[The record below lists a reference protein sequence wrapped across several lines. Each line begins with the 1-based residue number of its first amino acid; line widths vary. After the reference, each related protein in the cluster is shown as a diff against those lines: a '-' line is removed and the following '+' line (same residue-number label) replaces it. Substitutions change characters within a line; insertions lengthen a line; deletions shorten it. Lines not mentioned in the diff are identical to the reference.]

1 MIARLIEYL
10 KQQSLQFGLE
20 GEAATIAATITAI
33 ILCAGLFLLC
43 VSGIS
48 ACVRRLITLGLEL
61 ISRRTKTT
69 WDDELCEKKLPLRL
83 AHLIVAVL
91 CVRMTPLFFA
101 GEPTAEKLFLL
112 GGNLYIAL
120 AVGGVLFSVMDAA
133 ISISDKSGEL
143 KGVPVK
149 SFFQAVKLLGGLG
162 IGIWIVSIIFD
173 RSPIYFLSGLGA
185 IMAVIML
192 VFRDTLLGFTAGIM
206 ISANDLVRKKDW
218 IEIPD
223 LHVDGEVKDVSLTT
237 IKVSNW
243 DNTVSSI
250 PAYSLISTSFKN
262 WRAMEESGGRR
273 IKRAINIDME
283 TIHFASEAEIEHWKK
298 IRILRP
304 YLDQKLKEIGEE
316 RANLPV
322 GEEASN
328 ANARH
333 LTNVGT
339 FRAYCVAYLKAS
351 SKIAQNMTMLV
362 RQLNLGPT
370 GLPLEIYV
378 FTNDTRWAV
387 YENIQSDIFDHLLA
401 IMPEF
406 NLRPFQEPSGANLE
420 AFSRG
425 GKSEKPSGEVV
436 K

>member
-1 MIARLIEYL
+1 
-10 KQQSLQFGLE
+10 
-20 GEAATIAATITAI
+20 
-33 ILCAGLFLLC
+33 
-43 VSGIS
+43 
-48 ACVRRLITLGLEL
+48 
-61 ISRRTKTT
+61 
-69 WDDELCEKKLPLRL
+69 
-83 AHLIVAVL
+83 
-91 CVRMTPLFFA
+91 
-101 GEPTAEKLFLL
+101 
-112 GGNLYIAL
+112 
-120 AVGGVLFSVMDAA
+120 
-133 ISISDKSGEL
+133 
-143 KGVPVK
+143 
-149 SFFQAVKLLGGLG
+149 
-162 IGIWIVSIIFD
+162 
-173 RSPIYFLSGLGA
+173 
-185 IMAVIML
+185 
-192 VFRDTLLGFTAGIM
+192 
-206 ISANDLVRKKDW
+206 
-218 IEIPD
+218 
-223 LHVDGEVKDVSLTT
+223 
-237 IKVSNW
+237 
-243 DNTVSSI
+243 
-250 PAYSLISTSFKN
+250 
-262 WRAMEESGGRR
+262 
-273 IKRAINIDME
+273 ME

>member
-1 MIARLIEYL
+1 MIAHLIDYL
-10 KQQSLQFGLE
+10 GKLFTEFGIE
-20 GEAATIAATITAI
+20 GETAAVWGTGTAI
-33 ILCAGLFLLC
+33 VLCIGFFVLC

-48 ACVRRLITLGLEL
+48 ACARRLITLSLEM
-61 ISRRTKTT
+61 ISRSTRTT
-69 WDDELCEKKLPLRL
+69 WDDELCEKKLPIRL
-83 AHLIVAVL
+83 AHLLVAIL
-91 CVRMTPLFFA
+91 CLRMTPLFFS
-101 GEPTAEKLFLL
+101 GEPTAEKIFVL
-112 GGNLYIAL
+112 GAKLYIAL
-120 AVGGVLFSVMDAA
+120 AVLGVLFSCLNAA
-133 ISISDKSGEL
+133 ISISEQAKGL

-149 SFFQAVKLLGGLG
+149 SIFQALKLLVGLG
-162 IGIWIVSIIFD
+162 VGIWVVSIIFD
-173 RSPIYFLSGLGA
+173 KSPLYFLSGLGA

-192 VFRDTLLGFTAGIM
+192 VFRDTLLGFTAGIV
-206 ISANDLVRKKDW
+206 ISANDLAHKGDW

-223 LHVDGEVKDVSLTT
+223 LHVDGEVNDVSLTT
-237 IKVSNW
+237 IKVKNW

-283 TIHFASEAEIEHWKK
+283 TIHFATDAEIEHWKK
-298 IRILRP
+298 MRILRP
-304 YLDQKLKEIGEE
+304 YLDQKLKEIAEE
-316 RANLPV
+316 RVNLP
-322 GEEASN
+322 ESEKASN

-351 SKIAQNMTMLV
+351 KKIEQGMTMLV

-378 FTNDTRWAV
+378 FTNDTRWAN

-401 IMPEF
+401 IMSEF

-420 AFSRG
+420 AFSRDR
-425 GKSEKPSGEVV
+425 KVPSATLKP
-436 K
+436 

>member
-1 MIARLIEYL
+1 MIAHLIEFL
-10 KQQSLQFGLE
+10 GRMFLDLGVE
-20 GEAATIAATITAI
+20 GDAAKIWGTGTAI
-33 ILCAGLFLLC
+33 VLCVGFFILC
-43 VSGIS
+43 VMGIS
-48 ACVRRLITLGLEL
+48 AGVRLLITFSLEL
-61 ISRRTKTT
+61 ISRRTQTT
-69 WDDELCEKKLPLRL
+69 WDDELCEKKLPIRL

-91 CVRMTPLFFA
+91 CVRLTPLFFA
-101 GEPTAEKLFLL
+101 GAETAEKLFSL
-112 GGNLYIAL
+112 GANLYVAL
-120 AVGGVLFSVMDAA
+120 AVAGVLFSILNASIA
-133 ISISDKSGEL
+133 ISDKSDAL

-149 SFFQAVKLLGGLG
+149 SIFQALKLLVGLG
-162 IGIWIVSIIFD
+162 VGIWVISIIFD
-173 RSPIYFLSGLGA
+173 RSPLYFLSGLGA

-283 TIHFASEAEIEHWKK
+283 TVHFATDAEIEHWKK

-304 YLDQKLKEIGEE
+304 YLDQKLKEISEE
-316 RANLPV
+316 RASLPADEKV
-322 GEEASN
+322 SN

-339 FRAYCVAYLKAS
+339 FRAYCVAYLKSS
-351 SKIAQNMTMLV
+351 SKIAKNMTMLV
-362 RQLNLGPT
+362 RQLDLGSK

-406 NLRPFQEPSGANLE
+406 NLRPFQEPSGTNLSSLLRE
-420 AFSRG
+420 REVSR
-425 GKSEKPSGEVV
+425 
-436 K
+436 

>member
-1 MIARLIEYL
+1 MIAYLIEL
-10 KQQSLQFGLE
+10 FGKMFSEFGVE
-20 GEAATIAATITAI
+20 GEAASVLGTGTAI
-33 ILCAGLFLLC
+33 VLCAAFFVLC
-43 VSGIS
+43 ISGIS
-48 ACVRRLITLGLEL
+48 VCVRRLITVTLEL
-61 ISRRTKTT
+61 ISRRTRTA
-69 WDDELCEKKLPLRL
+69 WDDELCEKKLPIRL
-83 AHLIVAVL
+83 AHLIVAIL
-91 CVRMTPLFFA
+91 CVRMTPLFFS
-101 GEPTAEKLFLL
+101 GEQTAEKIFSL
-112 GGNLYIAL
+112 GANLYVAL
-120 AVGGVLFSVMDAA
+120 AVAGVLFSILNASIA
-133 ISISDKSGEL
+133 ISDKSETL

-149 SFFQAVKLLGGLG
+149 SIFQALKLLVGLG
-162 IGIWIVSIIFD
+162 VGIWAVSIIFD
-173 RSPIYFLSGLGA
+173 KSPLYFLSGLGA

-283 TIHFASEAEIEHWKK
+283 TVHFATEAEIEHWKK

-304 YLDQKLKEIGEE
+304 YLDQKLREISEE
-316 RANLPV
+316 RSNLPA
-322 GEEASN
+322 EEQVSN

-339 FRAYCVAYLKAS
+339 FRAYCVAYLKSS
-351 SKIAQNMTMLV
+351 SKIAQGMTMLV
-362 RQLNLGPT
+362 RQLNPGPT

-406 NLRPFQEPSGANLE
+406 NLRPFQKPSGANLSSL
-420 AFSRG
+420 SRERRL
-425 GKSEKPSGEVV
+425 SDSARNAV